1 MLEACIKE
9 YRKLY
14 LEHEN
19 LEKKKRKTKSS
30 KRNCWNIETIAGVVE
45 QQTRLLR
52 IERLNLVVLI
62 LMKKHWEIYCL
73 VPKIENYKRHYYD
86 DIYSDDGVES
96 DNEFSENDDKEIGQK
111 KKKSQG
117 REL

>member
-1 MLEACIKE
+1 M
-9 YRKLY
+9 
-14 LEHEN
+14 
-19 LEKKKRKTKSS
+19 KKR
-30 KRNCWNIETIAGVVE
+30 
-45 QQTRLLR
+45 
-52 IERLNLVVLI
+52 
-62 LMKKHWEIYCL
+62 WEIYCL